1 MPAALLVAFALSL
14 GIHLGVL
21 FGPQFGVPL
30 GPESPPMTIEL
41 KPVPKALAEQKSAP
55 SKTRH
60 RQTQKKTKPVLASPT
75 SGEVA
80 IAEALPGPD
89 VAAEEGAAAS
99 PAPHDEA
106 AESPA
111 LPRGEWRLPDRGRIV
126 YRVDRG
132 DQEFE
137 IGRAT
142 SEWSVKD
149 GRYRLFFV
157 TETNGLVWLFKAYRI
172 EMESRGLLTED
183 GLQPEA
189 FSIRRNGEDHGEKA
203 RFDWAQREIQVG
215 SGAPQPLDEGAQDLL
230 SFNYQVGFMPH
241 AHVVASLPIT
251 TGKKYTIYQLE
262 NLGDE
267 EIKIPAGVMRTLHL
281 RAPGTNTTE
290 LWLAYDYSLLP
301 VKIRHSDSQGGSFVQ
316 VALSIQLS
324 PEE

>member
-1 MPAALLVAFALSL
+1 MPAALVVAFALSL
-14 GIHLGVL
+14 GIHLSVL

-41 KPVPKALAEQKSAP
+41 KPVPKALTEQKSAP
-55 SKTRH
+55 AKVRH
-60 RQTQKKTKPVLASPT
+60 RQTRKKSTPVLASPA
-75 SGEVA
+75 SAEAA
-80 IAEALPGPD
+80 IAEAQPGPEA
-89 VAAEEGAAAS
+89 AAEEAVAA
-99 PAPHDEA
+99 APHDEA
-106 AESPA
+106 AEAPP
-111 LPRGEWRLPDRGRIV
+111 PRGEWRLPDHGRIV

-142 SEWSVKD
+142 SEWTVKD

-189 FSIRRNGEDHGEKA
+189 FSIRRNGEDQGEKA
-203 RFDWAQREIQVG
+203 YFDWAKREIQVG
-215 SGAPQPLDEGAQDLL
+215 TGAPQPLDEGAQDML

-301 VKIRHSDSQGGSFVQ
+301 VKIRHSDRDGGSFVQ